1 MIILYLEFHKNLGRD
16 KRVKIIRI
24 NMKDLTVSEDQSLK
38 YDGLGGRALTSK
50 VIHDEVPPT
59 CHPLGPFNKLV
70 FANGVLTGSGAS
82 SADRYSIGAK
92 SPLTG
97 GIKESNAG
105 GISGLKLGK
114 LGISSLI
121 FEGVRDDFKIIH
133 ISKESITFDDATPIL
148 GKELSEA
155 ADWLR
160 DRYGKHIAVWLI
172 GVAGEQ
178 KMNLAAIAGQDKEG
192 LPTRFNGRGGLGAV
206 AGSKGIKAIVLDD
219 AGVEKNKPKDR
230 EKFRE
235 AMKTYHKW
243 LMETPGTAKVFPELG
258 TAGLVKTTNAL
269 GALPTRNFST
279 GSFELYENIT
289 GEKLRETILERG
301 GEGNPTH
308 ACMPGCIIRCSNV
321 YVNKAG
327 KLVTSP
333 LEYENI
339 GLLGSNLGIGD
350 LDAIA
355 ELNRLCNEY
364 GVDTIETGAAIGVL
378 MSQGVLSFGDVEG
391 ALNAVK
397 EIKAGSPLGRIIG
410 GGAEIVGKLYGAYR
424 VPTVK
429 GQSMPAYDPRA
440 IKGLGVTYATS
451 PMGADHTAGQTIRAQ
466 IDHHSA
472 EGQVKA
478 SKDAQETVTIFDSLG
493 MCYFSG
499 GAIQGRFDLIAD
511 LISAY
516 IGQKVTAE
524 YLKETAL
531 ETLKLEHQFNR
542 RAGFTKAHDR
552 LPEYFYTEMNEA
564 SKTVFDVP
572 QEELELIG
580 VEGNGR

>member
-1 MIILYLEFHKNLGRD
+1 MKIL
-16 KRVKIIRI
+16 RI
-24 NMKDLTVSEDQSLK
+24 NMKDLSVKEDNTIK
-38 YDGLGGRALTSK
+38 YSSLGGRALTSK
-50 VIHDEVPPT
+50 IVHDEVPAT
-59 CHPLGPFNKLV
+59 CHPLGPFNKLI

-105 GISGLKLGK
+105 GVSGLKLGR
-114 LGISSLI
+114 LGIRALV
-121 FEGVRDDFKIIH
+121 FEDVRDDFKIIH
-133 ISKESITFDDATPIL
+133 VSKNGINFDDAAPIL
-148 GKELSEA
+148 GKDLSEA
-155 ADWLR
+155 ADILR
-160 DRYGKHIAVWLI
+160 EKYGSHIAVWLI
-172 GVAGEQ
+172 GVSGEQ

-206 AGSKGIKAIVLDD
+206 AGSKGVKAIVLDD
-219 AGVEKNKPKDR
+219 EGVEKNRPIDKDA
-230 EKFRE
+230 FRE

-258 TAGLVKTTNAL
+258 TAGLVRTTNTL

-279 GSFELYENIT
+279 GSFEHFENIS

-301 GEGNPTH
+301 GEGTPTH

-333 LEYENI
+333 VEYENI

-350 LDAIA
+350 LDDIA

-364 GVDTIETGAAIGVL
+364 GVDTIETGGALGVL
-378 MSQGVLSFGDVEG
+378 MSQNVLSYGDVDG
-391 ALNAVK
+391 TIKAVK
-397 EIKAGSPLGRIIG
+397 EIKEGTPFGRIIG
-410 GGAEIVGKLYGAYR
+410 SGANIVGKLYGAYR

-429 GQSMPAYDPRA
+429 GQTMAAYDPRA

-451 PMGADHTAGQTIRAQ
+451 PMGADHTAGQVIRAQ
-466 IDHHSA
+466 VDHHSS

-478 SKDAQETVTIFDSLG
+478 SKDAQESVTIFDSLG
-493 MCYFSG
+493 MCYFGG

-511 LISAY
+511 LITAY

-524 YLKETAL
+524 FLKETAL
-531 ETLKLEHQFNR
+531 DTLKLEHDFNR
-542 RAGFTKAHDR
+542 KAGFTKADDR
-552 LPEYFYTEMNEA
+552 LPEYIYMEENPA

-572 QEELELIG
+572 QEEMETIG
-580 VEGNGR
+580 VESDTYRLNN